1 MQIEVSKLREISKKL
16 FSHLEN
22 NGYDQ
27 VELEVDFYWNIPEE
41 EKYQMENSPKDLD
54 IGQLDEDWDFLQEV
68 LKQDH
73 EPIGYEFVWLGKV
86 LEAIGEKVVR

>member
-1 MQIEVSKLREISKKL
+1 MQIDVSKLREISEKL
-16 FSHLEN
+16 LSHLEN

-41 EKYQMENSPKDLD
+41 EKYKMENSPKDLD
-54 IGQLDEDWDFLQEV
+54 IGQLDEDWDFLQEL

-73 EPIGYEFVWLGKV
+73 EPIGYEFVWLGKI